1 MGAWSQGVGEPM
13 SEGWDRGTRAIYVLG
28 MGLVIVLLSTLFLF
42 YVVPRVVGG

>member
-1 MGAWSQGVGEPM
+1 M
-13 SEGWDRGTRAIYVLG
+13 SEGWDRGTRVLYVLG